1 MRVPAD
7 MGPQV
12 SVIVPVKDDNGEL
25 SALLASLAHQN
36 FPLEDFEVLVV
47 HNDEHEL
54 EVAQNTGLTIRVLT
68 EPLPGSYSARNCGIE
83 HAAGEILAF
92 TDADCVAHP
101 NWLQHGIDAVCEH
114 RDTVIAGEIQ
124 VFASSREPNLAE
136 KHQLA
141 FAFDQD
147 VNVAKRRGLPTA
159 NVFVSA
165 DVLGHVGWF
174 NPQMRSGGD
183 AEWSKR
189 ALRYGYHWRIQP
201 DALVYHPARSSFSQL
216 RAQRAR
222 FATAIHAQPTGL
234 RRLDWYLNWISP
246 RQGLMG
252 RLRQRYG
259 LRKRDWPALVLAQLS
274 LALFQV
280 AVGLVETLRPSAPEV
295 THKIEAVDTR
305 SSVSEGAR

>member
-1 MRVPAD
+1 MA
-7 MGPQV
+7 PQV
-12 SVIVPVKDDNGEL
+12 SVIVPVKDDDGAL
-25 SALLASLAHQN
+25 SVLLDSLAHQS
-36 FPLEDFEVLVV
+36 FPLEEVEVLVV

-54 EVAQNTGLTIRVLT
+54 EVAPREGLTVRVLT
-68 EPLPGSYSARNCGIE
+68 EARPCSYAARNRGIE
-83 HAAGEILAF
+83 HAEGKVLAF

-101 NWLQHGIDAVCEH
+101 DWLQHGVEAVRKRPDAV
-114 RDTVIAGEIQ
+114 VAGEIQ
-124 VFASSREPNLAE
+124 VFACQVEPNLAE

-165 DVLGHVGWF
+165 DVLGHVGGF

-189 ALRYGYHWRIQP
+189 ALRHGYHWRIQT
-201 DALVYHPARSSFSQL
+201 DAVVYHPARSTFSQL

-274 LALFQV
+274 LAVFQV
-280 AVGLVETLRPSAPEV
+280 GVGLAETLRPSTREG
-295 THKIEAVDTR
+295 TRKIEAVDAQSWVSKGTR
-305 SSVSEGAR
+305 